1 MFFVHGNSVA
11 AGKLSRYM
19 EKKDSKDDAHLP
31 QALRDLRL
39 RKGLTVR
46 ELAQRIQRSIGYVS
60 QIERGI
66 SQPSVEDLQSI
77 SDALGVHSM
86 YFLHQAAVQSHRW
99 VSRPRAR
106 RTLGYANGIT
116 DQVVSPA
123 LSSKFIMLETRLEA
137 GAVFE
142 EHNILESDEQ
152 GGFVLEGTLTVWV
165 DGEAMELQAGDA
177 FQFASAS
184 SCRCAN
190 TGSGPTRV
198 LWIYS

>member
-1 MFFVHGNSVA
+1 
-11 AGKLSRYM
+11 M
-19 EKKDSKDDAHLP
+19 EIKDTKDNAHLP

-46 ELAQRIQRSIGYVS
+46 QLAHRIQRSIGYVS
-60 QIERGI
+60 QIERGL
-66 SQPSVEDLQSI
+66 SQPSVEDLQTI
-77 SDALGVHSM
+77 SEALGVHSM
-86 YFLHQAAVQSHRW
+86 YFLQQATVKGHPW

-137 GAVFE
+137 GAAFE

-152 GGFVLEGTLTVWV
+152 GGFVLEGALTLWV

-184 SCRCAN
+184 SCRCTN
-190 TGSGPTRV
+190 TGNGPVRV